1 MAKGTIMFKN
11 MANKFKVYLECKIS
25 DIKNIK
31 ELGII
36 EVLNRTKVIIISLIS
51 FMMIF
56 GFILFNAINISEEE
70 MLEDLKK
77 SLITENSFKIA
88 KIIRVRDEK
97 ISESEFKPLFNY
109 YSGNEDKIKKLINEL
124 RKNGEYGN
132 FEIKSKQ
139 GLFYKRYYIAL
150 DTVEVEFTTNT
161 KDIKVEFE
169 DKKFNLQDVA
179 QFDVIP
185 GIYNV
190 KYTYETQFGDICN
203 DINISI
209 LEDKKVELKID
220 GNYVTLY
227 SNFDDAKVL
236 INNENTG
243 LLAKEIKNFGPIPKE
258 KDIVI
263 KLQREFPWGTIE
275 SDEENISNQE
285 YIKLDI
291 SMVND
296 ELINIVSKDIN
307 GFYESVFEGLNKRN
321 KENIINCTDSVRD
334 SVYNYINEK
343 TLLFSNNYEIADMN
357 VEIEKSDFKYED
369 NKYRASLVTNIS
381 YSIYKKLFPF
391 LKTANNGVFLL
402 SLEYNNNEGFYVYD
416 IQKIEVL
423 D

>member
-185 GIYNV
+185 GIYNL
-190 KYTYETQFGDICN
+190 KYTYETQFGYICN

-369 NKYRASLVTNIS
+369 SVYKASVVTKVN
-381 YSIYKKLFPF
+381 YNIYKKILPF
-391 LKTANNGVFLL
+391 FKTYNESSFILG
-402 SLEYNNNEGFYVYD
+402 LEYIDNNFRITE
-416 IQKIEVL
+416 IQKVEIE
-423 D
+423 

>member
-343 TLLFSNNYEIADMN
+343 TLLFSNNYEIADIN

-369 NKYRASLVTNIS
+369 SVYKASVVTKVN
-381 YSIYKKLFPF
+381 YNIYKKILPF
-391 LKTANNGVFLL
+391 FKTYNESSFILG
-402 SLEYNNNEGFYVYD
+402 LEYIDNNFRITE
-416 IQKIEVL
+416 IQKVEIE
-423 D
+423 

>member
-139 GLFYKRYYIAL
+139 GLFYKRYNIAL

-321 KENIINCTDSVRD
+321 KENIINCTESVRD

-369 NKYRASLVTNIS
+369 SVYKASVVTKIN
-381 YSIYKKLFPF
+381 YNIYKKILPF
-391 LKTANNGVFLL
+391 FKTYNESSFILG
-402 SLEYNNNEGFYVYD
+402 LEYIDNNFRITE
-416 IQKIEVL
+416 IQKVEIE
-423 D
+423 

>member
-56 GFILFNAINISEEE
+56 GFILFNAINISEEDR
-70 MLEDLKK
+70 LEDLKK

-185 GIYNV
+185 GIYNL

-369 NKYRASLVTNIS
+369 SVYKASVVTKVN
-381 YSIYKKLFPF
+381 YNIYKKILPF
-391 LKTANNGVFLL
+391 FKTYNESSFILG
-402 SLEYNNNEGFYVYD
+402 LEYIDNNFRITE
-416 IQKIEVL
+416 IQKVEIE
-423 D
+423 

>member
-227 SNFDDAKVL
+227 SNFDDAKVF

-321 KENIINCTDSVRD
+321 KENIINCTESVRD

-369 NKYRASLVTNIS
+369 SVYKASVVTKVN
-381 YSIYKKLFPF
+381 YNIYKKILPF
-391 LKTANNGVFLL
+391 FKTYNESSFILG
-402 SLEYNNNEGFYVYD
+402 LEYIDNNFRITE
-416 IQKIEVL
+416 IQKVEIE
-423 D
+423 

>member
-179 QFDVIP
+179 KFDVIP

-263 KLQREFPWGTIE
+263 KLQREFPWRTIE

-369 NKYRASLVTNIS
+369 SVYKASVVTKIN
-381 YSIYKKLFPF
+381 YNIYKKILPF
-391 LKTANNGVFLL
+391 FKTYNESSFILG
-402 SLEYNNNEGFYVYD
+402 LEYIDNNFRITE
-416 IQKIEVL
+416 IQKVEIE
-423 D
+423 

>member
-185 GIYNV
+185 GIYNL

-369 NKYRASLVTNIS
+369 SVYKASVVTKVN
-381 YSIYKKLFPF
+381 YNIYKKILPF
-391 LKTANNGVFLL
+391 FKTYNESSFILG
-402 SLEYNNNEGFYVYD
+402 LEYIDNNFRITE
-416 IQKIEVL
+416 IQKVEIE
-423 D
+423 

>member
-179 QFDVIP
+179 QFDVIL

-369 NKYRASLVTNIS
+369 SVYKASVVTKVN
-381 YSIYKKLFPF
+381 YNIYKKILPF
-391 LKTANNGVFLL
+391 FKTYNESSFILG
-402 SLEYNNNEGFYVYD
+402 LEYIDNNFRITE
-416 IQKIEVL
+416 IQKVEIE
-423 D
+423 

>member
-236 INNENTG
+236 INNENIG

-369 NKYRASLVTNIS
+369 SVYKASVVTKVN
-381 YSIYKKLFPF
+381 YNIYKKILPF
-391 LKTANNGVFLL
+391 FKTYNESSFILG
-402 SLEYNNNEGFYVYD
+402 LEYIDNNFRITE
-416 IQKIEVL
+416 IQKVEIE
-423 D
+423 

>member
-36 EVLNRTKVIIISLIS
+36 EVLNKTKVIIISLIS

-169 DKKFNLQDVA
+169 DKKFNLQDAA

-369 NKYRASLVTNIS
+369 SVYKASVVTKVN
-381 YSIYKKLFPF
+381 YNIYKKILPF
-391 LKTANNGVFLL
+391 FKTYNESSFILG
-402 SLEYNNNEGFYVYD
+402 LEYIDNNFRITE
-416 IQKIEVL
+416 IQKVEIE
-423 D
+423 

>member
-190 KYTYETQFGDICN
+190 KYNYETQFGDICN

-369 NKYRASLVTNIS
+369 SVYKASVVTKVN
-381 YSIYKKLFPF
+381 YNIYKKILPF
-391 LKTANNGVFLL
+391 FKTYNESSFILG
-402 SLEYNNNEGFYVYD
+402 LEYIDNNFRITE
-416 IQKIEVL
+416 IQKVEIE
-423 D
+423 

>member
-179 QFDVIP
+179 KFDVIP

-190 KYTYETQFGDICN
+190 KYTYETQFRDICN

-369 NKYRASLVTNIS
+369 SVYKASVVTKIN
-381 YSIYKKLFPF
+381 YNIYKKILPF
-391 LKTANNGVFLL
+391 FKTYNESSFILG
-402 SLEYNNNEGFYVYD
+402 LEYIDNNFRITE
-416 IQKIEVL
+416 IQKVEIE
-423 D
+423 

>member
-1 MAKGTIMFKN
+1 MFKN

-369 NKYRASLVTNIS
+369 SVYKASVVTKVN
-381 YSIYKKLFPF
+381 YNIYKKILPF
-391 LKTANNGVFLL
+391 FKTYNESSFILG
-402 SLEYNNNEGFYVYD
+402 LEYIDNNFRITE
-416 IQKIEVL
+416 IQKVEIE
-423 D
+423 

>member
-185 GIYNV
+185 GIYNL

-369 NKYRASLVTNIS
+369 SVYKASVVTKVN
-381 YSIYKKLFPF
+381 YNIYKKILPF
-391 LKTANNGVFLL
+391 FKT
-402 SLEYNNNEGFYVYD
+402 YNESSFILG
-416 IQKIEVL
+416 
-423 D
+423 

>member
-179 QFDVIP
+179 KFDVIP

-369 NKYRASLVTNIS
+369 SVYKASVVTKIN
-381 YSIYKKLFPF
+381 YNIYKKILPF
-391 LKTANNGVFLL
+391 FKTYNESSFILG
-402 SLEYNNNEGFYVYD
+402 LEYIDNNFRITE
-416 IQKIEVL
+416 IQKVEIE
-423 D
+423 

>member
-179 QFDVIP
+179 KFDVIP

-357 VEIEKSDFKYED
+357 VEIEKSDLKYED
-369 NKYRASLVTNIS
+369 SVYKASVVTKIN
-381 YSIYKKLFPF
+381 YNIYKKILPF
-391 LKTANNGVFLL
+391 FKTYNESSFILG
-402 SLEYNNNEGFYVYD
+402 LEYIDNNFRITE
-416 IQKIEVL
+416 IQKVEIE
-423 D
+423 

>member
-343 TLLFSNNYEIADMN
+343 ILLFSNNYEIADMN

-369 NKYRASLVTNIS
+369 SVYKASVVTKVN
-381 YSIYKKLFPF
+381 YNIYKKILPF
-391 LKTANNGVFLL
+391 FKTYNESSFILG
-402 SLEYNNNEGFYVYD
+402 LEYIDNNFRITE
-416 IQKIEVL
+416 IQKVEIE
-423 D
+423 